1 MNMKKIKKFFTLT
14 RRAEGFTLVE
24 LIVVIAI
31 LAILGGVAVPAYS
44 GYVKKANMQADMTL
58 ISEVK
63 QALEL
68 YYYSHPDEVSSGYVK
83 IAANGVVE
91 VDDPNKD
98 GNFDDSVGAAAMKA
112 SFGENWRETIALKH
126 NEYKAVTS
134 TKSYR
139 DSSYYGQ
146 ESGLIQT
153 VDKLTGALGEV
164 IEKDKTMGNNL
175 IGGEFET
182 FLKDQNV
189 DTDNGKAVG
198 NAAVLYVA
206 DKTKNNEAAIKDAFT
221 AGLSATAS
229 TPGDVVNNLYANLYN
244 VEGLGDAAAIAAIY
258 AYAEGYAQS
267 TGQADEFHAN
277 TDFSNVTN
285 AGTALEALGK
295 SFETLDPSG
304 FANYVQN
311 QGSKDLQG
319 YIDMMGT
326 VTANQGLVSG
336 NLNSDDCYTDGT
348 VESLLKSHAAMSAV
362 GVTTKAGEVA
372 VVLLVENGAVETH
385 ALMN

>member
-1 MNMKKIKKFFTLT
+1 MNMKKMKKFFTFA
-14 RRAEGFTLVE
+14 RRNGGFTLVE

-31 LAILGGVAVPAYS
+31 LAILGGVAVPAYG
-44 GYVKKANMQADMTL
+44 GYVKKANMQADISL
-58 ISEVK
+58 VSEVK

-68 YYYSHPDEVSSGYVK
+68 YYYANPNADMSTAWVILEQDGTVVAEYGEAADKAMTAVFGADWKNAVGLKYADWNGVSST
-83 IAANGVVE
+83 A
-91 VDDPNKD
+91 
-98 GNFDDSVGAAAMKA
+98 
-112 SFGENWRETIALKH
+112 T
-126 NEYKAVTS
+126 YKE
-134 TKSYR
+134 
-139 DSSYYGQ
+139 SSYYGQ

-175 IGGEFET
+175 IGGQFET

-206 DKTKNNEAAIKDAFT
+206 DKTKNNETAIKDAFS
-221 AGLSATAS
+221 AGLSATAN
-229 TPGDVVNNLYANLYN
+229 TPGDVVNNLYANLYR
-244 VEGLGDAAAIAAIY
+244 VDGLGDAAAIAAIY

-267 TGQADEFHAN
+267 TGQADAFHAN

-285 AGTALEALGK
+285 ASTALEALGK
-295 SFETLDPSG
+295 SFDTLDPSG
-304 FANYVQN
+304 FATYVQD

-326 VTANQGLVSG
+326 VNDNEGIVSG
-336 NLNSDDCYTDGT
+336 NLNSDDCFTDGT
-348 VESLLKSHAAMSAV
+348 VENLLKDHARMSELNITTEPGQIAV
-362 GVTTKAGEVA
+362 YLSVGQ
-372 VVLLVENGAVETH
+372 NGAVRSTTSAYE
-385 ALMN
+385 LNQ